1 MLRPPG
7 TAPIPSGRYQHAR
20 NNPARGALQGMGC
33 SLPCQPAAFFFF
45 GGGGHILTP
54 LIPPYRP
61 PNRIKHPNIVALDDI
76 YESSSHLY
84 LIMQL

>member
-1 MLRPPG
+1 
-7 TAPIPSGRYQHAR
+7 
-20 NNPARGALQGMGC
+20 MGC
-33 SLPCQPAAFFFF
+33 SLPCQPAAF

-54 LIPPYRP
+54 PIPPYRP
-61 PNRIKHPNIVALDDI
+61 PGRIKHPNIVALDDI